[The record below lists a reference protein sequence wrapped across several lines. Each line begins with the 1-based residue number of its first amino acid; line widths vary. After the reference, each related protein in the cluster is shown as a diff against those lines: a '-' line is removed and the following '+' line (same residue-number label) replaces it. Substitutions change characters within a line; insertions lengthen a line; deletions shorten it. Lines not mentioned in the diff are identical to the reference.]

1 MGRAKKRL
9 TYGKLEWEG
18 QEYRIAKS
26 VQGVALPIEEK
37 IQITKVLCLMYKTD
51 DYALE
56 KCCEAVGIT
65 AKTFFNWR
73 SSFSEI
79 SEIYLD
85 ADREKE
91 IIYKDRLRIRG
102 RTTAER
108 LTEGFVIELQDYDL
122 VPVLDEETKKQLIG
136 EDGEPVYKK
145 ANIRV
150 RQQYIRPSVKMTETI
165 LYNTDVRVF
174 EKNPKPVEK
183 INQDVD
189 IPLIDWVE

>member
-9 TYGKLEWEG
+9 TYGTLEWDG
-18 QEYRIAKS
+18 QKYKIAKS

-73 SSFSEI
+73 SSFTEI